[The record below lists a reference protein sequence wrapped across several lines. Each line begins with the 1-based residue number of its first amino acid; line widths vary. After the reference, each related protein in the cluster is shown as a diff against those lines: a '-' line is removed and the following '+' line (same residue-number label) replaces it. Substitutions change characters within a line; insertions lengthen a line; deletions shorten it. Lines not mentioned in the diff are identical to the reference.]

1 MKIYELNGGRLNL
14 TRSECFAEATKEEL
28 RVLLALIEADF
39 NYSDETEL
47 AKVAKTTKSRVIS
60 ALALFESEGVIK
72 ERTEKTDSYP
82 ENEIV
87 YEFKSSEAETRGSC
101 EVACD
106 IRDEGLAALIS
117 ECTAILNKATLQTGD
132 VKQLVELYTD
142 EGLSEEYIVTLAS
155 YLASGK
161 QSRRSVRSIYSKAK
175 ELKAKGIDTPEAL
188 DAYIKDREHDD
199 PSHFSFRA
207 FFKIWQ
213 RPLSE
218 SELAYAEKWYGEF
231 GYSDEIISKAYD
243 AAVKATGG
251 ISLPYIDTVLTN
263 WHTAGCRTLADC
275 VARAEVD
282 KAKLAAEAEGAKGGV
297 AKRRK
302 EKTAEVPKY
311 GSFNIDEAFA
321 AALERSYGENDN

>member
-1 MKIYELNGGRLNL
+1 MKIYELNGGRLNV
-14 TRSECFAEATKEEL
+14 TKSECFAEATKEEL
-28 RVLLALIEADF
+28 RVLLALIEANF
-39 NYSDETEL
+39 NYSDEVAL

-72 ERTEKTDSYP
+72 ERTEKRCTNG
-82 ENEIV
+82 ENEIS
-87 YEFKSSEAETRGSC
+87 YEFEKSETERNAK
-101 EVACD
+101 EIAAD

-155 YLASGK
+155 YLAGGK
-161 QSRRSVRSIYSKAK
+161 QNRRSVRSIYSKAK

-188 DAYIKDREHDD
+188 DAYIKDRERDD

-218 SELAYAEKWYGEF
+218 SECAYAEKWYGEF

-243 AAVKATGG
+243 AAVRATGG

-263 WHTAGCRTLADC
+263 WHSAGCKTLADC
-275 VARAEVD
+275 IARGEVD
-282 KAKLAAEAEGAKGGV
+282 KAKLAAEAAADD
-297 AKRRK
+297 AKRGVRQRRS

-311 GSFNIDEAFA
+311 GNFNIEDAFA
-321 AALERSYGENDN
+321 AALERSYGDDD